1 MEKATLTG
9 INYDVFADFIPVVV
23 QIIIFLL
30 YLYPKGYDMTIPEH
44 IKAKR
49 KQYRLTQV
57 ELAERAGVGLRFV
70 RELERGKS
78 TVQLNKVNM
87 VLKLFGEELKPAKIE
102 QML

>member
-1 MEKATLTG
+1 
-9 INYDVFADFIPVVV
+9 
-23 QIIIFLL
+23 
-30 YLYPKGYDMTIPEH
+30 MTIPEH

-78 TVQLNKVNM
+78 TVPLNKVNM

>member
-1 MEKATLTG
+1 M
-9 INYDVFADFIPVVV
+9 
-23 QIIIFLL
+23 
-30 YLYPKGYDMTIPEH
+30 YPKGYDMTIPEH
-44 IKAKR
+44 IKDKR